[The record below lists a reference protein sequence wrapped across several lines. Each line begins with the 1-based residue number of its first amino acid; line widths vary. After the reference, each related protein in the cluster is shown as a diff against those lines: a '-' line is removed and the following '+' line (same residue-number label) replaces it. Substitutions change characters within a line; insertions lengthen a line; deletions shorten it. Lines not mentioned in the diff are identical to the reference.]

1 MKRKIRLLLFFLFI
15 TSAFLLLNYS
25 ITTLWGETYVDMSGN
40 QSHTLSEASKQI
52 LNDLK
57 IKQTIRLYISP
68 QIAKD
73 YPQTSQY
80 SRYVADLLKRYA
92 KQSGGKLSFEQ
103 IEIEPY
109 SKEEDDAKAYGL
121 KTFLS
126 RDGKINLYFGAVI
139 FNENGEER
147 VIPNFVELRR
157 PYLENDI
164 SEIIY
169 RLSKTSSKN
178 TIGLIA
184 PEWNLYYTAN
194 GFLDGNKNLNILN
207 KLSENY
213 NIQVISEYALQIGL
227 NINTLILVN
236 PSHDLPNV
244 SRYALDQF
252 VLRGG
257 NLIILTDAVDERTH
271 LLNNDKKINQL
282 LKNWGITFSSEITIG
297 NLNAAESI
305 LLNGKQIKY
314 PTWLA
319 VKEDAFNQESPLT
332 RNLKTLIFRSP
343 AGIKINEKQREGV
356 KVTPL
361 VTLQKYNTE
370 IDSRFIAKNYKHL
383 VPQESTITSALYHL
397 AVMIEGTFYSNYT
410 QNIIQ
415 DEKAKQQMLP
425 FLIKSVKEG
434 KIFVISDIDFVYDEN
449 YADNSFKEDNPI
461 YGVIPWANNGDFFLK
476 LVEYANQN
484 EVLTRFTP
492 KSILP
497 QTGLEEDFKKQ
508 AEQNFTLNLQTEQ
521 QKLDSLQGRK
531 NSINLQT
538 NALGNVKEY
547 NELETQISE
556 QEKKI
561 RHIEYQI
568 DKQYRAK
575 INNFILWNLLAILG
589 VLTLIIVM
597 CRHQIKKRR
606 FYKSS
611 EKE

>member
-1 MKRKIRLLLFFLFI
+1 M
-15 TSAFLLLNYS
+15 
-25 ITTLWGETYVDMSGN
+25 
-40 QSHTLSEASKQI
+40 
-52 LNDLK
+52 
-57 IKQTIRLYISP
+57 
-68 QIAKD
+68 
-73 YPQTSQY
+73 
-80 SRYVADLLKRYA
+80 
-92 KQSGGKLSFEQ
+92 
-103 IEIEPY
+103 
-109 SKEEDDAKAYGL
+109 
-121 KTFLS
+121 
-126 RDGKINLYFGAVI
+126 
-139 FNENGEER
+139 
-147 VIPNFVELRR
+147 RR

-370 IDSRFIAKNYKHL
+370 IDSRFIAKDYKHL
-383 VPQESTITSALYHL
+383 VPQESTITSTPYHL

-461 YGVIPWANNGDFFLK
+461 YGIIPWANNGDFFLK